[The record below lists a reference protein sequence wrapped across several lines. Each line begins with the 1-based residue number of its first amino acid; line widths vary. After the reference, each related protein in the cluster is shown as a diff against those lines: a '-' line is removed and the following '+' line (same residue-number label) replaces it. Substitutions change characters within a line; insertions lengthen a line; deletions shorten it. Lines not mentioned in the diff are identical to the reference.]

1 MAWTQTWASVSET
14 PSSGDWPSGGSHLVE
29 REVMVMAN
37 PSLDVDCEPSSVQR
51 ISHVLAH
58 VTHTQ
63 KAQETRIV
71 VRPTLQ
77 MRGRK

>member
-1 MAWTQTWASVSET
+1 
-14 PSSGDWPSGGSHLVE
+14 
-29 REVMVMAN
+29 MAN

-63 KAQETRIV
+63 KAQETRMV